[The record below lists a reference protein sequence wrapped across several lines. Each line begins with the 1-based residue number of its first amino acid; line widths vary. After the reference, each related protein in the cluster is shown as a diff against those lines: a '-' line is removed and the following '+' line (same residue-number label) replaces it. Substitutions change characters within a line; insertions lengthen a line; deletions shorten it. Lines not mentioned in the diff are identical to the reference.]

1 MFEQPGILPTEPIPN
16 RSRRPAGKGEQLQ
29 EDSHRPDSVPKRGPA
44 GFAPSASRRAHVLVV
59 RRHVR
64 EDRIPCVRRCEAQRR
79 GLPGNSDV
87 TGCASPTS
95 NRLRGRPVAATA
107 SGGRSPSWLTA
118 LLTLKPRPPPPRLSL
133 LYGSCRYG
141 PTTSQKTLKSLRRSG
156 CGPCR
161 SDNVSEMK
169 SPTGL
174 FGSPVYLKTST
185 AVKIPAS
192 R

>member
-1 MFEQPGILPTEPIPN
+1 MFEQPGILPTEPIPT

-64 EDRIPCVRRCEAQRR
+64 EDRIPCGRRCEAQRR

-95 NRLRGRPVAATA
+95 HRLRGRPVAATA
-107 SGGRSPSWLTA
+107 SGGRSPSGPYC
-118 LLTLKPRPPPPRLSL
+118 TLS
-133 LYGSCRYG
+133 
-141 PTTSQKTLKSLRRSG
+141 SLRVAVSQVNGSG
-156 CGPCR
+156 SIKVDATRARLLASWLRRGNGPR
-161 SDNVSEMK
+161 ARGFELRVRW
-169 SPTGL
+169 P
-174 FGSPVYLKTST
+174 P
-185 AVKIPAS
+185 
-192 R
+192 